1 MTQQHPSDPYSAD
14 STYPSG
20 SYSAGST
27 YSAGSYSAGSAYS
40 AGPSDPYTSD
50 PAYSYDPYSAG
61 STYSSDPYSADPA
74 YSSDPYS
81 ADPYSAGFYPPGSYS
96 ARTESWRT
104 TLPYRSRRRL
114 IAGVCGGLAEHWGVS
129 PTLVRLA
136 TLLLALLPGPMWVA
150 YTAAWIVMPDSD

>member
-27 YSAGSYSAGSAYS
+27 YSADSYSAGSAYS
-40 AGPSDPYTSD
+40 AGPYSDD
-50 PAYSYDPYSAG
+50 PAYSAG
-61 STYSSDPYSADPA
+61 S
-74 YSSDPYS
+74 
-81 ADPYSAGFYPPGSYS
+81 YPPGSYS

-104 TLPYRSRRRL
+104 TLPRRSRRRL

-136 TLLLALLPGPMWVA
+136 TLLLALLPGPMWVVYA
-150 YTAAWIVMPDSD
+150 AAWIVMPDAD

>member
-20 SYSAGST
+20 SYSADST
-27 YSAGSYSAGSAYS
+27 YSA
-40 AGPSDPYTSD
+40 
-50 PAYSYDPYSAG
+50 
-61 STYSSDPYSADPA
+61 
-74 YSSDPYS
+74 DPYS
-81 ADPYSAGFYPPGSYS
+81 ADPYSTDPYSTDPYTSDPYSAGSYPPGSYS

-104 TLPYRSRRRL
+104 TLPRRSRRRL

-136 TLLLALLPGPMWVA
+136 TLLLALLPGPMWLVYA
-150 YTAAWIVMPDSD
+150 AAWIVMPDAD

>member
-27 YSAGSYSAGSAYS
+27 YSADSYSAGSAYS
-40 AGPSDPYTSD
+40 AGPYSDDPAYSAGSYSADSTYSADPYTSD
-50 PAYSYDPYSAG
+50 PYSAG
-61 STYSSDPYSADPA
+61 S
-74 YSSDPYS
+74 
-81 ADPYSAGFYPPGSYS
+81 YPPGLSYS

-104 TLPYRSRRRL
+104 TLPRRSRRRL

-136 TLLLALLPGPMWVA
+136 TLLLALLPGPMWVV
-150 YTAAWIVMPDSD
+150 YVAAWIVMPDAD

>member
-14 STYPSG
+14 
-20 SYSAGST
+20 ST

-40 AGPSDPYTSD
+40 AGPYSDDPAYSSGSYSADSTYSADPYSYSADPYTSD
-50 PAYSYDPYSAG
+50 PYSAG
-61 STYSSDPYSADPA
+61 S
-74 YSSDPYS
+74 
-81 ADPYSAGFYPPGSYS
+81 YPPGSYS

-104 TLPYRSRRRL
+104 TLPRRSRRRL

-136 TLLLALLPGPMWVA
+136 TLLLALLPGPMWVV
-150 YTAAWIVMPDSD
+150 YVAAWIVMPDAD

>member
-27 YSAGSYSAGSAYS
+27 YPSGSYSAGSTYS
-40 AGPSDPYTSD
+40 ADPYS
-50 PAYSYDPYSAG
+50 SDPYSAG
-61 STYSSDPYSADPA
+61 STYSGSAF
-74 YSSDPYS
+74 S
-81 ADPYSAGFYPPGSYS
+81 ADPYSAGSYPAGSYS

-104 TLPYRSRRRL
+104 TLPRRSRRRL

-136 TLLLALLPGPMWVA
+136 ALLLALLPGPMWVV
-150 YTAAWIVMPDSD
+150 YVAAWIVMPDAD